1 MNTAS
6 VELLNAA
13 GTGDGSAV
21 LWPGGHSTF
30 VASSGS
36 WGGGSIKLQI
46 QVSGT
51 NSWAD
56 VSSITLSADGI
67 VSGFLPPG
75 SYRAVATTATGN
87 YARLVRIPY

>member
-6 VELLNAA
+6 IDLLSAA
-13 GTGDGSAV
+13 GTGNGDAK
-21 LWPGGHSTF
+21 LWAGGHTTF
-30 VASSGS
+30 VASSGA

-46 QVSGT
+46 QVVGT
-51 NSWAD
+51 SSWAD

-75 SYRAVATTATGN
+75 TYRAVATTATGN